1 MSKVTIVIPHTEE
14 SFERY
19 YELRWRVLRKPFH
32 RPRGSEQDE
41 YDQVGEHRMLV
52 DEEGRAVG
60 VGRIHFNSPE
70 EAQIRFM
77 AIDPEYQG
85 SGQGVTLI
93 YALESAALGQGA
105 KRVVINCRDNTVG
118 FYKRCGYRLKE
129 EANTVKNPMAEHQ
142 LVKVLNGK
150 NYIVYRPDWCD
161 ALQKTWHNE
170 IPISKAMGIRIFQYT
185 GRKIELR
192 APLARNINVHHTMFA
207 GSIYTLATLAGWG
220 MIHLHMQ
227 ELNLSGAIVL
237 AKATIDYKLP
247 IAEQARAVSN
257 LVDVEGDFENLK
269 EGKNARLTLS
279 VALYDG
285 EDFAAMFTGHYVVK
299 APR

>member
-1 MSKVTIVIPHTEE
+1 MSKITIVIPHTEE

-52 DEEGRAVG
+52 NEAGRAIG
-60 VGRIHFNSPE
+60 VGRIHFNSPD

-85 SGQGVTLI
+85 TGQGVNLI
-93 YALESAALGQGA
+93 YALESAALAQGA
-105 KRVVINCRDNTVG
+105 KRIVINCRDNTIG
-118 FYKRCGYRLKE
+118 FYQRCGYGLKE

-142 LVKVLNGK
+142 LVKVLNSK
-150 NYIVYRPDWCD
+150 NYIVYRPEWCD
-161 ALQKTWHNE
+161 ALQKIWHSD
-170 IPISKAMGIRIFQYT
+170 IPISKAMGIRIYQYT
-185 GRKIELR
+185 GRTLELR

-207 GSIYTLATLAGWG
+207 GSIYTLATLTGWG
-220 MIHLHMQ
+220 MLHLHMQ
-227 ELNLSGAIVL
+227 ELNVTGDIVL
-237 AKATIDYKLP
+237 AKATIEYKLP
-247 IAEQARAVSN
+247 ITEHARAVSN
-257 LVDVEGDFENLK
+257 LVDVEGNFNNLL
-269 EGKNARLTLS
+269 EGRNARLTLS

-285 EDFAAMFTGHYVVK
+285 DEFAAMFTGHYVVK
-299 APR
+299 ALR